1 MKQTIFQQTRLE
13 CRIFPSSCHQGS
25 SEQLLATGLE
35 SLHCPLDIRR
45 GHDPLALQ
53 EAEQCLGESLSGRWR
68 RLFRY
73 CRLLYLHAGGVPV
86 IMPMVMTVVVVVMR
100 FSICG
105 SITMVVIMF
114 DKMIGMFSPMLMLR
128 TVTVTVTV
136 VVLVRFGNY
145 WMVFKTVLFTVL
157 VVPVSVPMSAVDICN
172 IMPMPVL
179 FALLVM
185 VVANI
190 CYMVPMIVVMLVE
203 LSTTRI
209 VAAMVL
215 INKAIMTMPLWVRLT
230 YTIISISLQPVFV
243 DIQYNR
249 VLCGRKSSIIGKGG
263 PKIRQRDGNAV

>member
-25 SEQLLATGLE
+25 SEQLLATRLE

-86 IMPMVMTVVVVVMR
+86 IMPMVVTVVVVVMR

-105 SITMVVIMF
+105 SITMVVVMF
-114 DKMIGMFSPMLMLR
+114 DEMIDMVSPMLMLMLM
-128 TVTVTVTV
+128 TVTV
-136 VVLVRFGNY
+136 VVLVRFGNC

-172 IMPMPVL
+172 IMPMPMPVL

-209 VAAMVL
+209 VAVMVL
-215 INKAIMTMPLWVRLT
+215 INKAIMAMLLWVRLT
-230 YTIISISLQPVFV
+230 YTIFISL
-243 DIQYNR
+243 
-249 VLCGRKSSIIGKGG
+249 
-263 PKIRQRDGNAV
+263 

>member
-86 IMPMVMTVVVVVMR
+86 IMPMVMTVVVVMR
-100 FSICG
+100 FSICD

-114 DKMIGMFSPMLMLR
+114 DKMIIMVYPMLML
-128 TVTVTVTV
+128 VTVTMTV
-136 VVLVRFGNY
+136 VVLVRFGIC
-145 WMVFKTVLFTVL
+145 WMVFKTVLFTML
-157 VVPVSVPMSAVDICN
+157 VMPVSVPMSAVDICN
-172 IMPMPVL
+172 IMPMPMPVL

-185 VVANI
+185 VVTNI

-209 VAAMVL
+209 VAVMVL
-215 INKAIMTMPLWVRLT
+215 INKAIMTMLLWVRLT
-230 YTIISISLQPVFV
+230 YTIFISL
-243 DIQYNR
+243 
-249 VLCGRKSSIIGKGG
+249 
-263 PKIRQRDGNAV
+263 